1 MAALLNALA
10 ANNGEMIADA
20 LQIAFYGLILIMVF
34 AFIPRGRI

>member
-1 MAALLNALA
+1 MHPLLTALA

-20 LQIAFYGLILIMVF
+20 LQMAFYGLILFMVF

>member
-20 LQIAFYGLILIMVF
+20 LQIAFYGLILILFF